1 MEECRWQGHTSPLPG
16 NHYESEPRAVGAAVT
31 WRVAVGAW
39 MGGARGTGQL
49 QTELLTFT
57 PDFAGLDK
65 KIPGF
70 HVCVNLHEAE

>member
-1 MEECRWQGHTSPLPG
+1 M
-16 NHYESEPRAVGAAVT
+16 
-31 WRVAVGAW
+31 GAW

-65 KIPGF
+65 KISGF
-70 HVCVNLHEAE
+70 HVHVNLHEAE

>member
-1 MEECRWQGHTSPLPG
+1 MGT
-16 NHYESEPRAVGAAVT
+16 
-31 WRVAVGAW
+31 W

-65 KIPGF
+65 KLSGS
-70 HVCVNLHEAE
+70 HVRVNLHEAVTRAPKLVPNTLLTRAHCGRRVVC